1 MKYIISDFQSMKK
14 IITKHN
20 VISENLSATN
30 FPSKD
35 GCDDQVFRKAL
46 PIHPGFTWHKI
57 NKSILYCCIPDL

>member
-35 GCDDQVFRKAL
+35 GCDDQVFRKAF
-46 PIHPGFTWHKI
+46 PIHPGFT
-57 NKSILYCCIPDL
+57 

>member
-20 VISENLSATN
+20 VISENLRATN

-35 GCDDQVFRKAL
+35 GCGDQVGIQK
-46 PIHPGFTWHKI
+46 GFPYPPRIYLT
-57 NKSILYCCIPDL
+57 